1 MQHRMNPM
9 RHLPAFLVICTLAF
23 ASIGCGAATSADPSS
38 PPPPKLEFP
47 TTAPATP
54 DRQADFHVDPKQ
66 VITYLASDEL
76 QGRLIGTPQI
86 QRAADLIAA
95 DFSKLGLKTVPGLDG
110 YFQPFEM
117 TTSIEPDAQTTM
129 LEADGRTY
137 HPGDE
142 MIPLRMSAEK
152 SAHGPLAFAG
162 YGEELSTAHY
172 DDFAGIDLKGKIA
185 MILRFE
191 PSDPATGKSRFADA
205 THEYSEHAAL
215 QTKIA
220 AAANHGAVGVIFV
233 NPPLRKP
240 SDGLIPFSRMAM
252 YNAPVPVVQVTPNVA
267 DALLKAAGSENL
279 ESLQKQ
285 IDQSG
290 KPDSKEMGTVT
301 AKLAVAF
308 HRTQKSV
315 ENVVGVL
322 PGEGPH
328 ADEYVVV
335 CAHYDHLGH
344 GGPYSLAPWSHAI
357 HHGADDNASGTAC
370 MMEIADRF
378 AHQPAPARSMLFI
391 AFTGEEEGLIG
402 SAHFVNNPPIS
413 IDKIV
418 ADLNLDMVGRVED
431 DKLLIGGEGTAA
443 DFPQI
448 VQQADRGLPLKLGE
462 FGKGGLGPSDHM
474 SFAMK
479 KIPVLFFYDKMLIDY
494 HRPTDTAD
502 KINFKGLDE
511 VATLGQHVAEAM
523 TTMPRQTYDD
533 KYDAQG
539 LTLMGVSHGSSAALG
554 VVPDYSQGD
563 DSHGGVRIS
572 GTVPGS
578 AAEKSGLK
586 EGDVITQ
593 FDKTKIDNLIDLSN
607 ALAEAKP
614 GQKVKLQVKR
624 GGKMIEIEATLTERK

>member
-1 MQHRMNPM
+1 MNRM
-9 RHLPAFLVICTLAF
+9 RHLPVFLMICGLLF
-23 ASIGCGAATSADPSS
+23 ASIGCGAARLDDP
-38 PPPPKLEFP
+38 PVGPPPKLDFP
-47 TTAPATP
+47 TTAPSAA
-54 DRQADFHVDPKQ
+54 DRRASFHVDPKKI
-66 VITYLASDEL
+66 ITYLASDEL
-76 QGRLIGTPQI
+76 QGRLVGTPEI

-95 DFSKLGLKTVPGLDG
+95 DFSKLGLKTVPGFDG
-110 YFQPFEM
+110 YFEPFEM
-117 TTSIEPDAQTTM
+117 TTSIEPDAQATV
-129 LEADGRTY
+129 LEAGGQTY

-152 SAHGPLAFAG
+152 SAQGALVFAG
-162 YGEELSTAHY
+162 YGEDVPTAHY
-172 DDFAGIDLKGKIA
+172 DDFAGVDLKGKIVL
-185 MILRFE
+185 ILRFE
-191 PSDPATGKSRFADA
+191 PSDPKTGKSRFADA

-220 AAANHGAVGVIFV
+220 AAANHGAVGVIFI

-240 SDGLIPFSRMAM
+240 SDGLVPFSRMAM
-252 YNAPVPVVQVTPNVA
+252 YNAPVPVVQVTPTVA
-267 DALLKAAGSENL
+267 DALLKASGSDDL
-279 ESLQKQ
+279 KSLQGQ
-285 IDQSG
+285 IDRSG
-290 KPDSKEMGTVT
+290 KPDSKELGTVT

-315 ENVVGVL
+315 ENVVGLL
-322 PGEGPH
+322 PGKGPH

-378 AHQPAPARSMLFI
+378 VHQPPPARSMLFI

-402 SAHFVNNPPIS
+402 SAHFVNHSPVS

-443 DFPQI
+443 AFPEMLE
-448 VQQADRGLPLKLGE
+448 QADKGLPLKLGQ

-511 VATLGQHVAEAM
+511 VATLGQRVAEAM
-523 TTMPRQTYDD
+523 TTMPRQSYDD
-533 KYDAQG
+533 QYDAQG
-539 LTLMGVSHGSSAALG
+539 LTLMGVAHGSSAALG

-607 ALAEAKP
+607 ALAEARP
-614 GQKVKLQVKR
+614 GQKVKLQIKR

>member
-1 MQHRMNPM
+1 M
-9 RHLPAFLVICTLAF
+9 ICGLTL
-23 ASIGCGAATSADPSS
+23 ASIGCGADDPSA
-38 PPPPKLEFP
+38 PPDPKLDFP
-47 TTAPATP
+47 TTAPATA
-54 DRQADFHVDPKQ
+54 DRQTDFHVDPKH

-76 QGRLIGTPQI
+76 QGRLIGTPGI

-117 TTSIEPDAQTTM
+117 TTSIEPAQSTA
-129 LEADGRTY
+129 LEAGGQTY
-137 HPGDE
+137 HPGDA

-152 SAHGPLAFAG
+152 SAQGPLVFAG
-162 YGEELSTAHY
+162 YGEEVSSAHY
-172 DDFAGIDLKGKIA
+172 DDFAGIDLKGKVA
-185 MILRFE
+185 LILRFE
-191 PSDPATGKSRFADA
+191 PSDPATGKSRFSDA
-205 THEYSEHAAL
+205 AHDFSEHATPQA
-215 QTKIA
+215 KIA

-233 NPPLRKP
+233 NPPLRP
-240 SDGLIPFSRMAM
+240 SSDGLIPFSRVTM
-252 YNAPVPVVQVTPNVA
+252 YNAPVPVVQVTPAVA
-267 DALLKAAGSENL
+267 DALLKAAGSEDLKTL
-279 ESLQKQ
+279 EER
-285 IDQSG
+285 IDRSAN
-290 KPDSKEMGTVT
+290 PDSKDLGNVT
-301 AKLAVAF
+301 AKLAIAF

-315 ENVVGVL
+315 ENVVGLL
-322 PGEGPH
+322 PGKGPH
-328 ADEYVVV
+328 ADEFVVV

-378 AHQPAPARSMLFI
+378 AHEPAPARSMLFI

-402 SAHFVNNPPIS
+402 SAHFVNNPPVS

-431 DKLLIGGEGTAA
+431 DKLLIGGMGTASA
-443 DFPQI
+443 FPEI
-448 VQQADRGLPLKLGE
+448 LKESDKGLPLKLGE

-511 VATLGQHVAEAM
+511 VATLGEHVAIAM

-533 KYDAQG
+533 QYDAQG

-586 EGDVITQ
+586 EGDIITQ
-593 FDKTKIDNLIDLSN
+593 FGKTKIDNLIDLSN

-624 GGKMIEIEATLTERK
+624 SGKMIEMEATLTERK